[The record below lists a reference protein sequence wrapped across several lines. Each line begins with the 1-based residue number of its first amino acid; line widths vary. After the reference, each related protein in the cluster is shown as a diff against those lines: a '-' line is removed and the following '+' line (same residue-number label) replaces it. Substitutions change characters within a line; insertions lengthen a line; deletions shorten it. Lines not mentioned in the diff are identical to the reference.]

1 MPPALPHA
9 ELFRPGRRDLLMRE
23 PLPVAEAAFA
33 EPLVT
38 LDFAAGQI
46 GEFLCGLACA
56 LQIGAD
62 DPARAHLRQD
72 LGGCCGLRVAGIVQR
87 YVHLTLQTATAV
99 VLGLPVPPEQN
110 RGGAHAPEVGRCSS
124 PSSASSTPR
133 ASSGSST
140 AGQSFQSRARA

>member
-9 ELFRPGRRDLLMRE
+9 ELFRPGRRDLLVRE
-23 PLPVAEAAFA
+23 PLPVAEAACA

-38 LDFAAGQI
+38 LDFATGQI

-72 LGGCCGLRVAGIVQR
+72 LGGCCGLRVAGVVQR
-87 YVHLTLQTATAV
+87 DVHLTLLTATAV
-99 VLGLPVPPEQN
+99 VLGLSVALEQHH
-110 RGGAHAPEVGRCSS
+110 GDAPAPESRRCS
-124 PSSASSTPR
+124 
-133 ASSGSST
+133 
-140 AGQSFQSRARA
+140 